1 MINNLRSDYC
11 SIIEDNKLVIKNKNK
26 TLTELIEMRL
36 FDLKA
41 LINQYKT
48 NKRLPKKDLDI
59 LATVLEF
66 LKTIILEDEDVDGNI
81 IRPDKSTLKNI
92 KELYKELTYIFY
104 DNRDSITKNI
114 NKVSEEEM
122 IAYLDV

>member
-1 MINNLRSDYC
+1 LINNLRSDYC
-11 SIIEDNKLVIKNKNK
+11 SILEDNKLVIKNKNK

-36 FDLKA
+36 YDLKD

-48 NKRLPKKDLDI
+48 NKRLPKKDLEV
-59 LATVLEF
+59 LASVLEF
-66 LKTIILEDEDVDGNI
+66 LKTINLEDEDIDGNI
-81 IRPDKSTLKNI
+81 IRPDKISLKNI

-114 NKVSEEEM
+114 NKASEDEM